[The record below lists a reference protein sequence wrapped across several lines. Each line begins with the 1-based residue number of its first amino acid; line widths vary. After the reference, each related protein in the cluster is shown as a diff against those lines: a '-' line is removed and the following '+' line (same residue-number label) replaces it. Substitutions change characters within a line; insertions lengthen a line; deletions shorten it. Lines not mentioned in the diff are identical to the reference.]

1 MNWFRRKD
9 PLIPSPSRHPT
20 TDAPQGLSMGQK
32 GAHRQPQMPIMENA
46 QVAFDTYAQF
56 PNPDDSAPGSHR
68 DATHSDARTGQIPQR
83 TARSPWVE
91 GAMPA
96 PRSTQRP
103 SFIPPLT
110 APVESARAAP
120 PARPPKSQTQDFT
133 QGAAITSLTQGGHRQ
148 ISSLAEFPRREAV
161 LSGPSASSPGLQIPA
176 SLQDH
181 VLVVRIDATRAV
193 LVYDPAHTAR
203 VKSYFAP
210 LRSATMAQGLLM
222 DGVPLLASS
231 EVLRDVRLAAE
242 AAVAKSSQAG
252 ASSGGAKLFRQWV
265 EAAKAS
271 GATDVHLSII
281 DGGRGQ
287 VSMRVDGE
295 LEPIEALSQGV
306 YTDRDVR
313 NAMKAAFENMADLH
327 SNNDGTFS
335 DAKSMSCMIDSRL
348 GLPNVRL
355 RFSSQRG
362 FFGPKVVCRLLHSEL
377 DMVAMPFAN
386 MGLAPSQVELLHR
399 AQRLESGA
407 IVQTG
412 VTGSGKTTA
421 AKTFIETHPKNG
433 LSAMYAVAD
442 PIEYLLRN
450 VHQIY
455 VQRDLITLETAGK
468 KDPYSEVIE
477 SLMRMDPDLI
487 DVGEVRD
494 QISARAVAN
503 VAKSGHV
510 ALCTLHTDSL
520 GGVIN
525 RLSDP
530 KLGLTRQELTS
541 SKVLGFMSYQALLAK
556 LCQCATDQ
564 ATAQQW
570 HGAHQQ
576 HHEVAYIDGLIATI
590 TRQFGLEPDRF
601 RFRNPEGC
609 VHCRHRGTRG
619 LTMVAEMMMPDDDW
633 LDIAA
638 NGNDRAAM
646 RHWRNTYSDRRV
658 ESANME
664 GKLVVEHTLY
674 KALSGEVDP
683 RNIERFG
690 PLDQLEV
697 LS

>member
-1 MNWFRRKD
+1 MSWFRKKD
-9 PLIPSPSRHPT
+9 PGLMPIAHFAGGQSPSVPSPNWDTSPEPFQNDHRHQALDPFST
-20 TDAPQGLSMGQK
+20 GESQTALLSFATRPAADSQDGAFAFAADTWAPSFVPPLVPHASLDAPPL
-32 GAHRQPQMPIMENA
+32 AA
-46 QVAFDTYAQF
+46 Q
-56 PNPDDSAPGSHR
+56 
-68 DATHSDARTGQIPQR
+68 
-83 TARSPWVE
+83 
-91 GAMPA
+91 
-96 PRSTQRP
+96 
-103 SFIPPLT
+103 
-110 APVESARAAP
+110 APVHAP
-120 PARPPKSQTQDFT
+120 S
-133 QGAAITSLTQGGHRQ
+133 TSLPAVTRV
-148 ISSLAEFPRREAV
+148 INTLAEFPRREEV
-161 LSGPSASSPGLQIPA
+161 LSGPQASSPGLQVPA
-176 SLQDH
+176 TLQDH
-181 VLVVRIDATRAV
+181 VLVVKTDATRAV

-210 LRSATMAQGLLM
+210 LRSATIAQGLIM

-231 EVLRDVRLAAE
+231 AVLRDVRLAAE
-242 AAVAKSSQAG
+242 AAKAKSSLAG
-252 ASSGGAKLFRQWV
+252 ASSSGANLFRQWV
-265 EAAKAS
+265 ETANAA
-271 GATDVHLSII
+271 GATDVHLGII

-295 LEPIEALSQGV
+295 LEPIAATGEGV

-348 GLPNVRL
+348 GLPNIRL

-362 FFGPKVVCRLLHSEL
+362 FFGPKVVCRILHSEL
-377 DMVAMPFAN
+377 DMPAMPFTH

-455 VQRDLITLETAGK
+455 VQRDLITLETQGK

-510 ALCTLHTDSL
+510 SLCTLHTDSM
-520 GGVIN
+520 GGIVN
-525 RLSDP
+525 RLTDP
-530 KLGLTRQELTS
+530 KLGLSRQELTS
-541 SKVLGFMSYQALLAK
+541 SKVLGFLSYQALIPK
-556 LCQCATDQ
+556 LCQCALDQ
-564 ATAQQW
+564 VSVEQW
-570 HGAHQQ
+570 HHAHQQ
-576 HHEVAYIDGLIATI
+576 SHEAVYIASLIQTLHDKFKLPA
-590 TRQFGLEPDRF
+590 EAF
-601 RFRNPEGC
+601 RYRNPEGC
-609 VHCRHRGTRG
+609 LHCRQRGTRG
-619 LTMVAEMMMPDDDW
+619 LTMVAEMMMPDDQW

-638 NGNDRAAM
+638 TGNDRAAM
-646 RHWRNTYSDRRV
+646 RYWRETYSNRQID
-658 ESANME
+658 SPDMN
-664 GKLVVEHTLY
+664 GKLVVEHTVY
-674 KALSGEVDP
+674 KALMGQVDP

-697 LS
+697 IA